1 MEGCLYRIKQFS
13 VDLSPSERKIA
24 DYLVTHPTQ
33 SVHMGVSEIARNSN
47 SSPAAVVR
55 LANRLGYKGYTELR
69 LSLAKEVFSTDSGKE
84 TSVFHDITATSS
96 VEDIVRIMIGLA
108 GESIAGIE
116 SVLDRGE
123 LEEAVQIIHGARHVL
138 LAGVGASGVVATDF
152 QQKLARLGLLA
163 IHTSDPDM
171 QIVQS
176 CALDERD
183 VVIAIS
189 YSGESEAVL
198 RVAKEAKK
206 NGTKVVAITRVG
218 ENSLGKLADRI
229 LAVPNSESLFRQGA
243 TLSRINQLLVVD
255 IVYATILSRIQEEA
269 SGIITRTWEAVSHVS
284 GKDTSRLKN

>member
-116 SVLDRGE
+116 SVLDREE

-138 LAGVGASGVVATDF
+138 AFGSWSLWCSGNRFPTKAGTPGVVGHPYQRPRHADCTIMC
-152 QQKLARLGLLA
+152 LG
-163 IHTSDPDM
+163 
-171 QIVQS
+171 
-176 CALDERD
+176 
-183 VVIAIS
+183 
-189 YSGESEAVL
+189 
-198 RVAKEAKK
+198 
-206 NGTKVVAITRVG
+206 
-218 ENSLGKLADRI
+218 
-229 LAVPNSESLFRQGA
+229 
-243 TLSRINQLLVVD
+243 
-255 IVYATILSRIQEEA
+255 
-269 SGIITRTWEAVSHVS
+269 
-284 GKDTSRLKN
+284 